1 MGNLDR
7 IHVGNKLLQ
16 FTLLFLF
23 SITNSILCHDIA
35 EILLKVELS
44 TITQPLK
51 NYFIL
56 RLAIK

>member
-1 MGNLDR
+1 MTS
-7 IHVGNKLLQ
+7 K
-16 FTLLFLF
+16 TLLKPVNF
-23 SITNSILCHDIA
+23 SVYDIA